1 MRRAWYLRKIDRPSL
16 PRGRMCYNT
25 FMENEY
31 TEITWDLT
39 IPLEDGV
46 RHWLKRC
53 VPFPDGF
60 ARTALISEGEDAVTV
75 IATNIVDCA
84 WSRAVYLERHYVDN
98 FGALQQPLVV
108 HRVTGRIMSPNP
120 EEVLYIAH
128 ICPLLPE
135 PYALTPENMQMEE
148 TTPLGLAALQR
159 FATWGE
165 NAVVVGV
172 SQADAFDARRFYPE
186 ALYCEDTMAYR
197 LLKRH

>member
-1 MRRAWYLRKIDRPSL
+1 
-16 PRGRMCYNT
+16 
-25 FMENEY
+25 MENEY
-31 TEITWDLT
+31 TEITWDLS

-120 EEVLYIAH
+120 EEVLYVAR
-128 ICPLLPE
+128 ICPLLPA
-135 PYALTPENMQMEE
+135 PDVSMPSPAL
-148 TTPLGLAALQR
+148 LLAASDRAQLFSEAMTQDR
-159 FATWGE
+159 IPGGQAI
-165 NAVVVGV
+165 GV
-172 SQADAFDARRFYPE
+172 HLNDRMFMRQFRPWAW
-186 ALYCEDTMAYR
+186 YCADTMAYR
-197 LLKRH
+197 LFKRPSPC